1 MLCAFPMLLAGAV
14 LTVEAEA
21 PPSRWSLG
29 PDGALTWTAD
39 SDPRLPHR
47 DHIEMSGRSV
57 SLILRYAVEADG
69 RLALDRHMVWPMLR
83 TIPNDTHASLSSDF
97 GDEAS
102 IAVSVNGVPAG
113 PERLARARLDGLVTL
128 ITCVDDAL
136 ELTHTILPSTRE
148 PAAIELVGIRNV
160 STAATEVSVAP
171 LDLRREASGV
181 HGDYIMEATCA
192 GIDPTLLEPGAILE
206 TAIVFSG
213 RLAGDPPQALDL
225 GFEEQARRDFV
236 RGLWGRLRLETPD
249 PTLNATFGFAK
260 VRAAESIFATR
271 GGLMHGPGGGA
282 YYAAIWANDQAEYA
296 NPFFPFLGD
305 PGGDESALNSFRHFA
320 GFMDDEY
327 RPIPSSIIAEG
338 VDIWNGAGDRGD
350 AAMVTYGAARFALA
364 KGDRAI
370 AEELWPLIEWCL
382 EYCRRKLNDHGV
394 VSSDCDELEFRFP
407 AGDANLNTSC
417 LTYGGLRAAASL
429 GRALGHDG
437 AAEAYDAW
445 ADVLRTNIEGFFGA
459 RVEGFDTY
467 RYYEGNDVLRAWI
480 CVPLTMGI
488 LERTSGTLDALF
500 SPRLWTPDGLATQA
514 GEETFWDRATL
525 YGLRGAFAAGATGR
539 ALPYLSAYSRRRLL
553 GDHVPYPVE
562 AWPEGNQRHL
572 SAESA
577 LYCRVFTEGLFGV
590 EPTGLRGFRCL
601 PRLPE
606 AWDQMAL
613 RDIQAFG
620 TSFDLVVERTG
631 SDVWLMVVAGGRE
644 TSRHKVAGEPV
655 EVRLPN

>member
-1 MLCAFPMLLAGAV
+1 M
-14 LTVEAEA
+14 
-21 PPSRWSLG
+21 
-29 PDGALTWTAD
+29 
-39 SDPRLPHR
+39 
-47 DHIEMSGRSV
+47 
-57 SLILRYAVEADG
+57 
-69 RLALDRHMVWPMLR
+69 
-83 TIPNDTHASLSSDF
+83 N
-97 GDEAS
+97 
-102 IAVSVNGVPAG
+102 
-113 PERLARARLDGLVTL
+113 
-128 ITCVDDAL
+128 
-136 ELTHTILPSTRE
+136 
-148 PAAIELVGIRNV
+148 
-160 STAATEVSVAP
+160 
-171 LDLRREASGV
+171 
-181 HGDYIMEATCA
+181 
-192 GIDPTLLEPGAILE
+192 
-206 TAIVFSG
+206 
-213 RLAGDPPQALDL
+213 
-225 GFEEQARRDFV
+225 
-236 RGLWGRLRLETPD
+236 
-249 PTLNATFGFAK
+249 
-260 VRAAESIFATR
+260 
-271 GGLMHGPGGGA
+271 
-282 YYAAIWANDQAEYA
+282 
-296 NPFFPFLGD
+296 
-305 PGGDESALNSFRHFA
+305 
-320 GFMDDEY
+320 DEY

-338 VDIWNGAGDRGD
+338 VDIWSGAGDRGD
-350 AAMVTYGAARFALA
+350 AAMVAYGAVRFALA

-382 EYCRRKLNDHGV
+382 EYCRRKLNDRGV

-514 GEETFWDRATL
+514 GAETFWDRATL
-525 YGLRGAFAAGATGR
+525 YGLRGAFAAGATER
-539 ALPYLSAYSRRRLL
+539 ALPYLTAYSRRRLL

-577 LYCRVFTEGLFGV
+577 LYCRVYTEGLFGV
-590 EPTGLRGFRCL
+590 EPTGLRSFRCL

-620 TSFDLVVERTG
+620 TSFDLVVERTAP
-631 SDVWLMVVAGGRE
+631 DVWLTVVAGGRE
-644 TSRHKVAGEPV
+644 ISRHRVAAEPV
-655 EVRLPN
+655 EVLLPN